1 VLNNAP
7 FFFTE
12 EELARIRLAEPGEK
26 ISFREAYQECLKKQD
41 ELGRRCRQAEEK
53 MRKAKAELTVNV
65 IKQNQAIDSLVGS
78 IETAMGVCR
87 DMAGS
92 YNGQRELIARTN
104 MALRVMASAIGMLRT
119 NKLKLWMIDD
129 RALPSDDA
137 K

>member
-1 VLNNAP
+1 MNIQENNMKNSNDAK
-7 FFFTE
+7 
-12 EELARIRLAEPGEK
+12 AG
-26 ISFREAYQECLKKQD
+26 
-41 ELGRRCRQAEEK
+41 GRQAEEK